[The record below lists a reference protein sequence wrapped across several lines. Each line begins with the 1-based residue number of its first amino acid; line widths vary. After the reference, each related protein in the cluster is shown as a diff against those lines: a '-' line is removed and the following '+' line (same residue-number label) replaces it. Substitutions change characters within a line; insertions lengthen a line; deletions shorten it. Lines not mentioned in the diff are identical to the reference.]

1 MAAKCL
7 FSTCASSTKHP
18 QYRDITSE
26 HHTILMSNNSSFPS
40 NEKEIIVS
48 DLRLQL

>member
-1 MAAKCL
+1 MAVKYL
-7 FSTCASSTKHP
+7 FSRRATNTKHP
-18 QYRDITSE
+18 QSADITSE

-40 NEKEIIVS
+40 DERGIIVS